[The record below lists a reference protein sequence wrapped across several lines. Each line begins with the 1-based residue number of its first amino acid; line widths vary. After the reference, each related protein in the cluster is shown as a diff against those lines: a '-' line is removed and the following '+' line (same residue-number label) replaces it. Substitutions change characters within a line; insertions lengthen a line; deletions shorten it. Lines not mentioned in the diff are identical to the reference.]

1 MWIMSPGCVFG
12 IVFWKSNRVLVSAT
26 YLRKRFCLVIV
37 AVAQVALVFFALL
50 FERPWFLCYF
60 LVWRML
66 YKSEVRFLQC
76 GFFYT
81 ALKGVMSEN
90 EEDCADVTFMKLD
103 DQRKRGAHER
113 PLAVCQAWAQS
124 NLWTT
129 HSCQAKCLSF
139 IAEGDAG
146 ARMRSRSSR
155 GPYGCKFRAQ
165 GIAPSA

>member
-1 MWIMSPGCVFG
+1 MWIMSPGCIFG
-12 IVFWKSNRVLVSAT
+12 IAFWKSNRVLVSAT
-26 YLRKRFCLVIV
+26 YLRKRFCFVIV
-37 AVAQVALVFFALL
+37 AVAQVALVFLRYCLNARGF
-50 FERPWFLCYF
+50 FVIFWYGGCCTNQRC
-60 LVWRML
+60 V
-66 YKSEVRFLQC
+66 SCSVV
-76 GFFYT
+76 FFYT